1 MIPHL
6 VWCPVRAL
14 QWAVGRMTDM
24 GERSFAEYLF
34 GMGESSLTA
43 LLQARPDVLV
53 QPVPRGFS
61 QLAQRLGGAE
71 SLAIALRS
79 VNRDTVIIGQ
89 AIAALGAAATV
100 PGLVRLLG
108 ASEQAVRAAV
118 AELCGRGLAWDSSGV
133 WYLPER
139 LTAHWLVEIGGGR
152 PLANIAGSVLAE
164 NLRVAVRAFGAATDG
179 LRKPEL
185 AARLSEFMADSPV
198 LARVIA
204 ELPAPAR
211 DRLGQY
217 RRDPYSHYSG
227 RSRRGAGDRDPTELL
242 IAAGLLLPVN
252 HGLEL
257 PREVAVASWL
267 AARELRL
274 TGRPDIPA
282 VAADEEVVCRAAQ
295 AAAQEAVRGVTTLLD
310 EMGAT
315 PIAAL
320 KSGGVGLRER
330 ARVAK
335 RLLITDDVLVLWIDL
350 AYAAG
355 LLGRVDRGYAPT
367 QVYPEWRAAPPSM
380 RWAVLAQ
387 AWFWLEHAPT
397 CREGPGDKDL
407 PPPLPL
413 GSTAGLLRRALLTAA
428 SAGASVRAAGKEID
442 WFFPLHGYDAG
453 QRASKVAAAVREA
466 ELLGVVASDVLSQLG
481 EHLLARAGSGPE
493 EGLDEL
499 ARRCTALLP
508 ESPCSVILQSDL
520 TAVISGQPSAAV
532 SRLLND
538 AAVSETHGAA
548 RTWRFTPASVRTAL
562 DTGWSAEDLLAE
574 LAAVTTRPVPQPLE
588 YLICDAARRH
598 GEVRVRGMRSCVI
611 ADETLVTEMLHT
623 RSLAKLHFSRL
634 ATTVLSSPSA
644 LDDVLARLRE
654 AGLSPIAEDA
664 QGAVIVEARH
674 EHQAPMPKRAYTTQP
689 RSALSAIELA
699 RRLMADPHGATHSV
713 GLESDT
719 FELLAQL
726 NCHLDDAELELLSDA
741 VDHHNDVLITY
752 RDKNGSRSTRA
763 IRPHQLYGKWLDSWC
778 HLRNAQRDFTIA
790 NIEAVSPAS

>member
-1 MIPHL
+1 
-6 VWCPVRAL
+6 
-14 QWAVGRMTDM
+14 M
-24 GERSFAEYLF
+24 GTRSFAEYLS
-34 GMGESSLTA
+34 GVDESSLTA
-43 LLQARPDVLV
+43 LLQARPDALV

-71 SLAIALRS
+71 SLAVALRS
-79 VNRDTVIIGQ
+79 VNRDTVIVGQ
-89 AIAALGAAATV
+89 AIAALGPAATV
-100 PGLVRLLG
+100 PVMIRLLG
-108 ASEQAVRAAV
+108 ASEQSVRAAV
-118 AELCGRGLAWDSSGV
+118 GELCRCGLAWDSAGV

-139 LTAHWLVEIGGGR
+139 LAAHWLGEIGGGR
-152 PLANIAGSVLAE
+152 PLAKIAASVLADD
-164 NLRVAVRAFGAATDG
+164 LRVAVRAFGAAADG

-185 AARLSEFMADSPV
+185 AARLAEFMADLPV
-198 LARVIA
+198 LVRVIA
-204 ELPAPAR
+204 ELPAPVR

-217 RRDPYSHYSG
+217 RCSPYSHYSG
-227 RSRRGAGDRDPTELL
+227 RSKPGAGDRDPTQLL
-242 IAAGLLLPVN
+242 VAAGLLLPVN
-252 HGLEL
+252 YGLEL

-267 AARELRL
+267 AERELHL

-282 VAADEEVVCRAAQ
+282 VAADEAAVCRAAQ
-295 AAAQEAVRGVTTLLD
+295 AAAQEAVRGMTTLLD

-335 RLLITDDVLVLWIDL
+335 RLQITDDVLVLWIDL

-355 LLGRVDRGYAPT
+355 LLGRVDTGYAPT
-367 QVYPEWRAAPPSM
+367 QVYREWRAAPPAM
-380 RWAVLAQ
+380 RWAVLVG

-397 CREGPGDKDL
+397 CREVPGDKDL

-413 GSTAGLLRRALLTAA
+413 ESTAGLLRRALLSAA
-428 SAGASVRAAGKEID
+428 GVGASVRAAGKEID

-453 QRASKVAAAVREA
+453 QRARKVAAAVREA
-466 ELLGVVASDVLSQLG
+466 ELLGVVASDVVSELG
-481 EHLLARAGSGPE
+481 EHLLATAGSGPE
-493 EGLDEL
+493 DGLDEL
-499 ARRCTALLP
+499 VRRCTALLP
-508 ESPCSVILQSDL
+508 ETPCSVILQSDL
-520 TAVISGQPSAAV
+520 TAVISGEPSAAL
-532 SRLLND
+532 SQLLND
-538 AAVSETHGAA
+538 AAVAESHGAA
-548 RTWRFTPASVRTAL
+548 RTWRFTPASVRAAL

-574 LAAVTTRPVPQPLE
+574 LAAVTGRPVPQPLE

-598 GEVRVRGMRSCVI
+598 GQVRVRGMRSCVI
-611 ADETLVTEMLHT
+611 ADETLITEMLHT

-634 ATTVLSSPSA
+634 ASTVLSSPSG

-674 EHQAPMPKRAYTTQP
+674 EHQAPALNRAYATQP
-689 RSALSAIELA
+689 RSALSANELA
-699 RRLMADPHGATHSV
+699 RRLMADPHGTTHSV
-713 GLESDT
+713 GLESNT

-763 IRPHQLYGKWLDSWC
+763 IRPHQLYGRWLDSWC

-790 NIEAVSPAS
+790 NIEAVSPAN